1 MRQWAHIVTIQK
13 PIYEGNSASF
23 RLVSCRLGASVGVRT
38 RLGTEPR
45 SSRPPIFASSETP
58 RPRPATESLATPNPI
73 ASGLTVSPA
82 RHKNLIATSA
92 MGNTFATSNSPKNSG
107 HGDSTQIL
115 SVPLLRNSRQ
125 TAASNRL
132 SPRDSPKRRI
142 LFGTPFCRISLTT
155 RSIEG
160 VRPAAKRSAWAEVM
174 HAVWAG
180 VGALLR
186 H

>member
-1 MRQWAHIVTIQK
+1 M
-13 PIYEGNSASF
+13 YEGNSASF
-23 RLVSCRLGASVGVRT
+23 RPVSCRLGASVGVRT
-38 RLGTEPR
+38 RFGTEPR

-58 RPRPATESLATPNPI
+58 RPRPSKGITRNAKSNRFGSNCESR
-73 ASGLTVSPA
+73 SPQKPDCYLSDGEYVCNVEFPKKFRA
-82 RHKNLIATSA
+82 RRY
-92 MGNTFATSNSPKNSG
+92 
-107 HGDSTQIL
+107 TQIL